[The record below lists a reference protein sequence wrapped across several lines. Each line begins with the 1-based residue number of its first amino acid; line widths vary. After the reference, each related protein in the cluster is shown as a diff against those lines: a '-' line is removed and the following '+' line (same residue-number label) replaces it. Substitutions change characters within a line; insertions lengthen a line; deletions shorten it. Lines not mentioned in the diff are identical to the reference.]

1 MARRWFGPSQ
11 REIWRQ
17 LSEAV
22 GGRYLEG
29 GFCRSTR
36 VEVTHGKWTVTLD
49 TSALFE
55 LFAMT
60 LDELCRIG
68 AAYARDPEVAI

>member
-11 REIWRQ
+11 KEIWHQ

-29 GFCRSTR
+29 AFRPG
-36 VEVTHGKWTVTLD
+36 
-49 TSALFE
+49 
-55 LFAMT
+55 
-60 LDELCRIG
+60 IG
-68 AAYARDPEVAI
+68 GVSVVLL

>member
-1 MARRWFGPSQ
+1 MLTF
-11 REIWRQ
+11 
-17 LSEAV
+17 AV
-22 GGRYLEG
+22 PGVIKDIDRL
-29 GFCRSTR
+29 
-36 VEVTHGKWTVTLD
+36 K
-49 TSALFE
+49 ALFD